1 MMSQPPPLPWN
12 ARTARERLVLAVSA
26 GVLLLAGALAVAVR
40 VLPFGWP
47 CAWKAATGLPCAG
60 CGGTR
65 SLLFLLG
72 GDWQAALQLNP
83 GVVFAG
89 GLLLLANVYA
99 ASVLVLRFGPWRPV
113 LRGWRWALG
122 GAVALNWVYLLAVS
136 RP

>member
-1 MMSQPPPLPWN
+1 MSQPPPLPWP
-12 ARTARERLVLAVSA
+12 ARTAPERLFLAVSA
-26 GVLLLAGALAVAVR
+26 GVLLLAGALALAVR
-40 VLPFGWP
+40 IWSFGWP
-47 CAWKAATGLPCAG
+47 CAWKAATGVPCAG

-83 GVVFAG
+83 GAVLAG

-99 ASVLVLRFGPWRPV
+99 AAVLVLRIGPWRPV
-113 LRGWRWALG
+113 LRVWCWALG
-122 GAVALNWVYLLAVS
+122 GAVVLNWVYLMAVS

>member
-1 MMSQPPPLPWN
+1 
-12 ARTARERLVLAVSA
+12 VISA
-26 GVLLLAGALAVAVR
+26 GVLLLAGALALAVC

-47 CAWKAATGLPCAG
+47 CAWKAATGVPCAG

-83 GVVFAG
+83 GVILAG

-99 ASVLVLRFGPWRPV
+99 AAVLVLRIGPWRPV

-122 GAVALNWVYLLAVS
+122 GAVALNWAYLVAVS

>member
-1 MMSQPPPLPWN
+1 MSQPPPLPWP
-12 ARTARERLVLAVSA
+12 ARTAPERLVLVVSA
-26 GVLLLAGALAVAVR
+26 GVLLLAGALALAVR

-47 CAWKAATGLPCAG
+47 CAWKAATGVPCAG

-83 GVVFAG
+83 GVILAG
-89 GLLLLANVYA
+89 GLRLLANVYA
-99 ASVLVLRFGPWRPV
+99 AAVLVLRIGPWRPV
-113 LRGWRWALG
+113 VRGWRWALG
-122 GAVALNWVYLLAVS
+122 GAVALNWVYLVAVS

>member
-1 MMSQPPPLPWN
+1 MSQPPPLPWP
-12 ARTARERLVLAVSA
+12 ARTAPERLFLAVSA
-26 GVLLLAGALAVAVR
+26 GVLLLAGALALAVR
-40 VLPFGWP
+40 ILSFGWP
-47 CAWKAATGLPCAG
+47 CAWKAATGVPCAG

-83 GVVFAG
+83 GAVLAG

-99 ASVLVLRFGPWRPV
+99 AAVLVLRIGPWRPV
-113 LRGWRWALG
+113 LRVWCWALG
-122 GAVALNWVYLLAVS
+122 GAVVLNWVYLMAVS

>member
-1 MMSQPPPLPWN
+1 MSQPPPLPWP
-12 ARTARERLVLAVSA
+12 ARTAPERLFLAVSA
-26 GVLLLAGALAVAVR
+26 GVLLLAGALALAVR
-40 VLPFGWP
+40 ILSFGWP
-47 CAWKAATGLPCAG
+47 CAWKAATGVPCAG

-83 GVVFAG
+83 GVVLAG

-99 ASVLVLRFGPWRPV
+99 AAVLVLRIGPWRPV
-113 LRGWRWALG
+113 LRVWCWALG
-122 GAVALNWVYLLAVS
+122 GAVVFNWVYLMAVS